1 MSSDGLVDALM
12 ALGFTQYESRTYIG
26 LLREAGQ
33 TAYSVSKLSGVSQPK
48 VYETLRRL
56 EARGAAVQV
65 GDEPLRFTATRP
77 EELIAG
83 LRSEFGGRAAAAERE
98 LSLLL
103 EATGE
108 PERSPAV
115 MSSVVSRD
123 VLMESARTSITSAR
137 TKLYI
142 SGWEGELSELSDDVN
157 SAAEAGV
164 ASVTLVFGRGP
175 APIRVGRVF
184 QHLTTAKM
192 VYPNHRNRHLAIVRD
207 GTEAIWAMYSPEQ
220 GWTGLISSDRRM
232 IGLARGFIRHDIYVQ
247 KTFEQFGPAM
257 EEVFGPGMEL
267 LADVFSDVVLTD
279 RTDLATAR
287 HRQLRSAG

>member
-1 MSSDGLVDALM
+1 MRNGDLVDALM

-33 TAYSVSKLSGVSQPK
+33 TAYAVSKVSGVSQPK
-48 VYETLRRL
+48 VYEALRRL
-56 EARGAAVQV
+56 ESRGAAVQV
-65 GDEPLRFTATRP
+65 GADPLRFTATRP

-83 LRSEFGGRAAAAERE
+83 LRSEFGARATAAERE
-98 LSLLL
+98 LSRMLD
-103 EATGE
+103 ETGE

-123 VLMESARTSITSAR
+123 VLMQSARTSIKSAR

-142 SGWEGELSELSDDVN
+142 SGWEGELSELAEDVD
-157 SAAEAGV
+157 SAADAGV
-164 ASVTLVFGRGP
+164 ATVALVFGRGP
-175 APIRVGRVF
+175 VPIRVGRVF
-184 QHLTTAKM
+184 QHLSTAKM
-192 VYPNHRNRHLAIVRD
+192 VYPNHQNRHLAIVRD
-207 GTEAIWAMYSPEQ
+207 GLEAIWAMFSPEQ

-232 IGLARGFIRHDIYVQ
+232 IGLTRGFIRHDIYVQ

-267 LADVFSDVVLTD
+267 LADVFTDVVLTD
-279 RTDLATAR
+279 RSARTAAGDQ
-287 HRQLRSAG
+287 HLRSAG